1 MSATVPAVTTATFP
15 AEVLSASAEQ
25 PVLVDF
31 WAPWCGPCRMLG
43 PVLDQVAGEH
53 AGKLKVVKV
62 NTDENQD
69 LAQQFQIRSIPAVKL
84 FRGGRVVDEFLGAQ
98 PLARIRAFLEP
109 HLPRASDA
117 EHQAARDLAS
127 IGDYAG
133 AVDKLRQL
141 ALLDPANLDARRDL
155 ARFLALS
162 GDVVGASKA
171 LGQLPPQAQ
180 NEPASNATRAL
191 IHFAALATDEAARTD
206 SLRAGAARSILG
218 GSPDAAVETLL
229 TRMQGDRAFATR
241 AGREDLLQAFALLPA
256 DDARVAGW
264 RRRLAALLN

>member
-1 MSATVPAVTTATFP
+1 MSASVKAVTTATFP
-15 AEVLSASAEQ
+15 TEVINASSSQ

-43 PVLDQVAGEH
+43 PVLEQLADEQ
-53 AGKLKVVKV
+53 AGKVKVVKI

-69 LAQQFQIRSIPAVKL
+69 IAQQYQIRSIPAVKL
-84 FRGGRVVDEFLGAQ
+84 FRNGRVVDEFVGAV
-98 PLARIRAFLEP
+98 PLAHVRRFIES
-109 HLPRASDA
+109 HLPSASA
-117 EHQAARDLAS
+117 GEHDEARKLADT
-127 IGDYAG
+127 GDYAG
-133 AVDKLRQL
+133 ATARLR
-141 ALLDPANLDARRDL
+141 AIADADPSNLDARRDL
-155 ARFLALS
+155 ARYLALS
-162 GDVVGASKA
+162 GDVVGASRV

-180 NEPASNATRAL
+180 NDPASNAVRAL
-191 IHFAALATDEAARTD
+191 IHFAALATDDAARSD

-229 TRMQGDRAFATR
+229 TRMQGDRNFATR

-256 DDARVAGW
+256 DDSRVNGW